1 MRNSA
6 APHATSVTTPNPA
19 QRAFAGT
26 STSALSNEQSSCPCA
41 RTNACRCAWPL
52 ARFASV
58 KATWSAT
65 SALRGDSTA
74 GCTHRLPTLHD
85 SGPHDCSYLS
95 DSMYD
100 NLVCAFL
107 AYVDSPKSCYP
118 APSSSTIPAQ
128 NPSQH
133 LLQFLILSFLFAPT
147 IINLFLVSRHVRYS
161 FSLHGRRHCV
171 GVGGQFTSPAP
182 AFGVWLT
189 TTSFGWY

>member
-1 MRNSA
+1 MTA
-6 APHATSVTTPNPA
+6 PNPA
-19 QRAFAGT
+19 QRASAGHVDKR
-26 STSALSNEQSSCPCA
+26 AEQRAEQLSVREDE
-41 RTNACRCAWPL
+41 RLPL
-52 ARFASV
+52 CVAVGQVRERERHLERNV
-58 KATWSAT
+58 
-65 SALRGDSTA
+65 RIPR
-74 GCTHRLPTLHD
+74 RLDGRVRAPPPTLHD

-107 AYVDSPKSCYP
+107 AYVDSLKSCYP

-133 LLQFLILSFLFAPT
+133 LLQFVVLSFLFAPT
-147 IINLFLVSRHVRYS
+147 IVNLFLVSRHVRSS
-161 FSLHGRRHCV
+161 FSLHGRRHWV
-171 GVGGQFTSPAP
+171 EVGGQFTSPAP